1 MRKYLL
7 MAALLLTGTLTAGA
21 QTNYV
26 FYNATYGYLYND
38 NGTLTSAT
46 AANGG
51 LRFDKS
57 SVWIAS
63 GNLSDSRNYLR
74 TIQSYT
80 DGLYLG
86 PSGALG
92 STAYQNWKYNGT
104 TYYLEYRDGGYYGTN
119 YYLKATNATTY
130 TTNNN
135 SNKGN
140 LYSFYTVTFDDIAE
154 GLSDFEITGGVNSFN
169 ATGSA
174 TYSHTDAIYCDRD
187 YTHYSF
193 NGDDYYVNS
202 SDVSSTT
209 DPTTTI
215 TDASAYS
222 WSLSDNADGYATVNS
237 TGTVTVTK
245 VKSAATLKLSL
256 MENNKA

>member
-7 MAALLLTGTLTAGA
+7 IAALLLAGTLTAGA

-63 GNLSDSRNYLR
+63 GTLSTSESR

-86 PSGALG
+86 YNGAL
-92 STAYQNWKYNGT
+92 STTAYNYWRYNNT
-104 TYYLEYRDGGYYGTN
+104 TGYLIFRYNRNN
-119 YYLKATNATTY
+119 YFLKATNATTY
-130 TTNNN
+130 TTNNTADN
-135 SNKGN
+135 GER
-140 LYSFYTVTFDDIAE
+140 YSFYTVTVDDIVE
-154 GLSDFEITGGVNSFN
+154 GLSDIEITGGVNSFN
-169 ATGSA
+169 TTGSA
-174 TYSHTDAIYCDRD
+174 TY
-187 YTHYSF
+187 
-193 NGDDYYVNS
+193 
-202 SDVSSTT
+202 
-209 DPTTTI
+209 
-215 TDASAYS
+215 
-222 WSLSDNADGYATVNS
+222 
-237 TGTVTVTK
+237 
-245 VKSAATLKLSL
+245 
-256 MENNKA
+256 